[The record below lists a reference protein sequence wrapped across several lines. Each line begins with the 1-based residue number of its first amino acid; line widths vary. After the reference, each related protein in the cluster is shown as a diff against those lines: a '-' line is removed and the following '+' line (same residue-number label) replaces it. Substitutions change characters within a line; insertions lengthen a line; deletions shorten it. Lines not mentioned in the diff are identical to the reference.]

1 MGSIHGGRVVA
12 KALKNEGVSHI
23 FTLCGGHVQNIY
35 DGCLDEGIRVV
46 DTRHEQTAAHAADG
60 WARVTGEP
68 GVAVVTAG
76 PGTTDAVTGVAN
88 AFRAQVPMVL
98 IGGQAPRL
106 FQDMGGLQDMNHVE
120 LMRPIT
126 KWSVSVPETAR
137 LGEYLQ
143 SAFRIAATGVPG
155 PVYLE
160 MPLDLLM
167 NSVPEE
173 DAVFYPRYRTRFP
186 ACPDPEAVREGAAL
200 IRAARKPVLIVG
212 SQWWWSKRREGL
224 EKFMQAGPMPVF
236 LNGMARGALAPD
248 HPDMFVQSRGRAVA
262 GSDLVIIFGTP
273 LDFRLGYGRSPK
285 FSEDARVIQV
295 DLNGE
300 EIGRNR
306 SVDVGIV
313 GDSGLALEA
322 MAEKVGDGLDF
333 SPWIQEVRGIENEM
347 WSRIEAEAATEG
359 MPVNALFACI
369 TLAKAMGEDAIVVGD
384 GGDFLGTA
392 AKILRMARPGC
403 WMDPGPLG
411 TLGVGPGYAMAA
423 KLARPDARV
432 IIVYGDGSF
441 ALNGFE
447 FEAMARQGI
456 KVTGVIGND
465 AAWSQIRRGQL
476 AMFGEGRDVATR
488 LDCTR
493 YEKVVMPLGCHGEY
507 VEHSR
512 ELAPAL
518 ERAFASEKPAVVN
531 IMLAPSD
538 FRRDSV
544 SV

>member
-1 MGSIHGGRVVA
+1 MGRIHGGRVVA
-12 KALKNEGVSHI
+12 RALKNEGVTHI
-23 FTLCGGHVQNIY
+23 FTLCGGHVQNVY

-60 WARVTGEP
+60 WGRITGEP

-76 PGTTDAVTGVAN
+76 PGVTDAVTGVAN
-88 AFRAQVPMVL
+88 AFRAQVPMVI

-106 FQDMGGLQDMNHVE
+106 YQDMGGLQDMNHVE

-126 KWSVSVPETAR
+126 KWSVSVPETRR
-137 LGEYLQ
+137 LGEYVQ
-143 SAFRIAATGVPG
+143 SAFRVAASGVPG
-155 PVYLE
+155 PVFLE

-167 NSVPEE
+167 NTVPEE
-173 DAVFYPRYRTRFP
+173 DAVLYERYRTRHP
-186 ACPDPEAVREGAAL
+186 AWPDAGAVREAAVL
-200 IRAARKPVLIVG
+200 LRAAQRPVLIVG
-212 SQWWWSKRREGL
+212 SQWWWSRRREGL
-224 EKFMQAGPMPVF
+224 ERFVEAAPVPVF
-236 LNGMARGALAPD
+236 LNGMARGGLPPD
-248 HPDMFVQSRGRAVA
+248 HPCLFVQSRGQALA
-262 GSDLVIIFGTP
+262 EADLVILFGTP
-273 LDFRLGYGRSPK
+273 LDFRLGYGRAPK
-285 FSEDARVIQV
+285 FSERARVIQV
-295 DLNGE
+295 DLAGE

-306 SVDVGIV
+306 PIDVGIV
-313 GDSGLALEA
+313 GDSGHTLDALAA
-322 MAEKVGDGLDF
+322 QIGGPLDRRG
-333 SPWIQEVRGIENEM
+333 WLREVQEMERALWDRVET
-347 WSRIEAEAATEG
+347 EAATEG
-359 MPVNALFACI
+359 APVNALFACR
-369 TLAKAMGEDAIVVGD
+369 TLAQRMGENAIVVGD

-392 AKILRMARPGC
+392 AKILRTHRPGC

-456 KVTGVIGND
+456 QVTGVIGND

-476 AMFGEGRDVATR
+476 AMFGADRGVATR

-493 YEKVVMPLGCHGEY
+493 YEQVVIPLGCHGEY
-507 VEHSR
+507 VEHSGQ
-512 ELAPAL
+512 LAPAL
-518 ERAFASEKPAVVN
+518 ERAFASPKPAVVN

-538 FRRDSV
+538 FRRDAISV
-544 SV
+544 

>member
-1 MGSIHGGRVVA
+1 MGTIHGGRVVA
-12 KALKNEGVSHI
+12 RALKNEGVSHI

-76 PGTTDAVTGVAN
+76 PGVTDAVTGVAN

-137 LGEYLQ
+137 LGEYVQ
-143 SAFRIAATGVPG
+143 SAFRVATGGVPG
-155 PVYLE
+155 PVFLE

-167 NSVPEE
+167 NTLREE
-173 DAVFYPRYRTRFP
+173 QAVFYPGYRTRF
-186 ACPDPEAVREGAAL
+186 AASPDPDAVRAAAAL
-200 IRAARKPVLIVG
+200 LRGAKKPLLIVG

-224 EKFMQAGPMPVF
+224 ARFVEAVPMPVF

-248 HPDMFVQSRGRAVA
+248 HPALFVQSRSAAVA
-262 GSDLVIIFGTP
+262 QADLVILLGTP
-273 LDFRLGYGRSPK
+273 LDFRLGYGRAPN
-285 FSEDARVIQV
+285 FSEQARVVQV
-295 DLNGE
+295 DLRGE

-306 SVDVGIV
+306 SIDVGIV
-313 GDSGLALEA
+313 GDSGLALDALAKEIRGP
-322 MAEKVGDGLDF
+322 VDF
-333 SPWIQEVRGIENEM
+333 SDWIREVREM
-347 WSRIEAEAATEG
+347 EG
-359 MPVNALFACI
+359 RMWARVEEESAVRGSPVNALFACR
-369 TLAKAMGEDAIVVGD
+369 TLADRMGENAIVVGD

-392 AKILRMARPGC
+392 AKILRTARPGC

-456 KVTGVIGND
+456 QVTGVIGND

-476 AMFGEGRDVATR
+476 AMFGNDRGVATR

-493 YEKVVMPLGCHGEY
+493 YEQVVIPLGCHGEY
-507 VEHSR
+507 VEHSDQ
-512 ELAPAL
+512 LAPAL
-518 ERAFASEKPAVVN
+518 DRAFASEKPAVVN

-538 FRRDSV
+538 FRRDSI

>member
-1 MGSIHGGRVVA
+1 MGYIHGGKIVA
-12 KALKNEGVSHI
+12 KALKREGVSHV

-35 DGCLDEGIRVV
+35 DGCLDEDIRVV
-46 DTRHEQTAAHAADG
+46 DVRHEQTAAHAADG

-76 PGTTDAVTGVAN
+76 PGVTDAVTGVAN
-88 AFRAQVPMVL
+88 AFRAQVPMVV

-120 LMRPIT
+120 LLRPIT
-126 KWSVSVPETAR
+126 KWSVSVPDAAR

-143 SAFRIAATGVPG
+143 SGFRIASTGVPG
-155 PVYLE
+155 PVFLE

-167 NSVPEE
+167 GNVDEEQAVFYDNYRTAFRAAPDE
-173 DAVFYPRYRTRFP
+173 DAV
-186 ACPDPEAVREGAAL
+186 AAAMALVREAK
-200 IRAARKPVLIVG
+200 RPVLILG
-212 SQWWWSKRREGL
+212 SQWWWSKRRDGL
-224 EKFMQAGPMPVF
+224 LDFLARAGMPTF
-236 LNGMARGALAPD
+236 LNGMARGALPPD
-248 HPDMFVQSRGRAVA
+248 HPNLFVQSRGKAVA
-262 GSDLVIIFGTP
+262 ASDLVIILGTP
-273 LDFRLGYGRSPK
+273 LDFRLGYGREPK
-285 FSEDARVIQV
+285 FSADARVIQV
-295 DLNGE
+295 DLEGG

-306 SVDVGIV
+306 AIDVGIV
-313 GDSGLALEA
+313 GDSGLALSALARELG
-322 MAEKVGDGLDF
+322 ETLDF
-333 SPWIQEVRGIENEM
+333 SAWVDEVRGMEQGM

-359 MPVNALFACI
+359 VPVNPLFACR
-369 TLAKAMGEDAIVVGD
+369 TLAEQMGDNAIVVGD

-423 KLARPDARV
+423 KLARPDANV

-476 AMFGEGRDVATR
+476 AMFGTERGVATR

-493 YEKVVMPLGCHGEY
+493 YEKVVEPLGCHGEY

-512 ELAPAL
+512 ELVPAL
-518 ERAFASEKPAVVN
+518 ERAFAHEKPAIVN
-531 IMLAPSD
+531 IMLAQSE
-538 FRRDSV
+538 FRRDAISV
-544 SV
+544 

>member
-167 NSVPEE
+167 NSVSEE

-224 EKFMQAGPMPVF
+224 EKFMQAVPMPVF

-333 SPWIQEVRGIENEM
+333 SPWIQEVREIENEM
-347 WSRIEAEAATEG
+347 WSRIEVEAATEG

>member
-1 MGSIHGGRVVA
+1 MGIIHGGRVVA
-12 KALKNEGVSHI
+12 KALKNEGVTHI

-35 DGCLDEGIRVV
+35 DGCIDEGIRVV

-76 PGTTDAVTGVAN
+76 PGVTDAVTGVAN
-88 AFRAQVPMVL
+88 AFRAQVPMVV

-120 LMRPIT
+120 LMRPIS
-126 KWSVSVPETAR
+126 KWSVSVPETGR
-137 LGEYLQ
+137 LGEYVQ
-143 SAFRIAATGVPG
+143 SAFRVAASGVPG
-155 PVYLE
+155 PVFLE

-167 NSVPEE
+167 NNVQE
-173 DAVFYPRYRTRFP
+173 DQAVFYPRSRTRHP
-186 ACPDPEAVREGAAL
+186 AYPNPEAVREAAAL
-200 IRAARKPVLIVG
+200 LREARKPLLIVG
-212 SQWWWSKRREGL
+212 SQWWWSRYREGL
-224 EKFMQAGPMPVF
+224 EQFLEAAPMPVF
-236 LNGMARGALAPD
+236 LNGMARGALKPD
-248 HPDMFVQSRGRAVA
+248 YPTLFVQSRSDAVA

-273 LDFRLGYGRSPK
+273 LDFRLGYGRAPK
-285 FSEDARVIQV
+285 FSENARVVQV
-295 DLNGE
+295 DLLGE

-306 SVDVGIV
+306 SIDVGIV
-313 GDSGLALEA
+313 GDSGFTLGALAREI
-322 MAEKVGDGLDF
+322 DGVLDF
-333 SPWIQEVRGIENEM
+333 QDWISEVREIEGSM
-347 WSRIEAEAATEG
+347 WARIEEEAGTEG
-359 MPVNALFACI
+359 GPVNALFACK
-369 TLAKAMGEDAIVVGD
+369 TLADRMGDNAIVVGD

-392 AKILRMARPGC
+392 AKILRTSRPGC

-423 KLARPDARV
+423 KLARPEARV

-456 KVTGVIGND
+456 QVTGVIGND

-476 AMFGEGRDVATR
+476 AMFGNDRAVATR
-488 LDCTR
+488 LDYTR
-493 YEKVVMPLGCHGEY
+493 YEQVVIPLGCHGEY
-507 VEHSR
+507 VEHSDQ
-512 ELAPAL
+512 LGPAL
-518 ERAFASEKPAVVN
+518 DRAFASEKPAVVN